1 MDFSSSFGRRYVGH
15 RQPTNGK
22 ERGPTAV
29 TMLSLRE
36 IFAMRDF
43 FRQKEDVVV
52 LVVDVVDGAGVV
64 VVVDVEVV
72 VVVGGS

>member
-1 MDFSSSFGRRYVGH
+1 M
-15 RQPTNGK
+15 
-22 ERGPTAV
+22 

-52 LVVDVVDGAGVV
+52 LVIDVVDGAGVV